1 MKPGTAAVLFGVTL
15 LIGGAFLANSTIL
28 APASSPAS
36 AGGGVTP
43 SPAPLQENLLTA
55 TLEVDGMWCGSC
67 SYMVTKALVR
77 TPGVV
82 DAKVSMRTKTA
93 IVTYDQTKT
102 DTDAL
107 VAATTNYGYP
117 SRVIVQESAGFKRRE
132 L

>member
-28 APASSPAS
+28 VPASSPTS
-36 AGGGVTP
+36 AAVTP

-55 TLEVDGMWCGSC
+55 TLEVNGMWCGSC
-67 SYMVTKALVR
+67 SYMVTKVLVR

-93 IVTYDQTKT
+93 VVTYDQTKT

-117 SRVIVQESAGFKRRE
+117 SRVIVQEGAGFKRRE